1 MMPDCTISVH
11 QYVCMYACMYLYRA
25 SLYSDA
31 LGTAEDHQLSSHS
44 RAKERQ
50 TLCMLAEQFI
60 RSTYLSVKG
69 TDRYSES
76 LDVPRC
82 DEHTHKVAS
91 SSNKTAS
98 VVRQKMVAINA
109 K

>member
-1 MMPDCTISVH
+1 
-11 QYVCMYACMYLYRA
+11 MYACMYVSLYRA

-31 LGTAEDHQLSSHS
+31 LGTAEDHQLSNYS

-50 TLCMLAEQFI
+50 TLYMLAEQFI
-60 RSTYLSVKG
+60 RSTYLSVNS
-69 TDRYSES
+69 TDIHSES
-76 LDVPRC
+76 VDVPRC
-82 DEHTHKVAS
+82 DEHTHQVAS